1 MVIDDNPARV
11 CNACAEQETEGWIV
25 VTDHR
30 TSASDSMNRLL
41 YFLARLGIG
50 ILQALPV
57 SCVARIGRCGGG
69 VMFWLDRRHR
79 RMALQNLTRCF
90 GTEKSPREIRRLAW
104 ENFLRLGENYCSAIK
119 TAVLDEE
126 ELKKVVEVRGAETL
140 DCASA
145 GEQPK
150 NRLLA
155 TGHFGNFELFTRLA
169 AFVPGY
175 RCAATY
181 RGIRQP
187 LVDKL
192 VYSMRTISGNLM
204 FERRSGAEELRK
216 VMNQGGVLLS
226 LAVDQSARD
235 NGLEVPFLGHP
246 CFMTRSPAIMA
257 MRYNCALCAAICYR
271 VGLGRWV
278 IEIGQPIPTRE
289 NGQRR
294 SAEAITRDIN
304 QAFEVAVR
312 RDPANW
318 FWVHNRWKTRAGVAS
333 TETGERQSS
342 VVKSDYFSPATESLK
357 ILSSKQR
364 T

>member
-1 MVIDDNPARV
+1 
-11 CNACAEQETEGWIV
+11 
-25 VTDHR
+25 
-30 TSASDSMNRLL
+30 MNRFL

-50 ILQALPV
+50 ILQALPLPL
-57 SCVARIGRCGGG
+57 VARIGRCGGE

-90 GTEKSPREIRRLAW
+90 GAEKSPHEIRRLAR
-104 ENFLRLGENYCSAIK
+104 ENFRRLGENYCSAIK
-119 TAVLDEE
+119 TAVLDEA
-126 ELKKVVEVRGAETL
+126 ELRKVLEVRRAGTAAGGETL
-140 DCASA
+140 
-145 GEQPK
+145 EQPW

-187 LVDKL
+187 LVDQL
-192 VYSMRTISGNLM
+192 IYSMRTVSGNLM
-204 FERRSGAEELRK
+204 FERRSGAEGLKR

-226 LAVDQSARD
+226 LAADQSARD
-235 NGLEVPFLGHP
+235 NGLELPFLGHP
-246 CFMTRSPAIMA
+246 CFVTRSPAIMA
-257 MRYNCALCAAICYR
+257 MRYDCALSAAICYR

-278 IEIGQPIPTRE
+278 IEIGEPIPTRE

-294 SAEAITRDIN
+294 SAEAITHDIN
-304 QAFEVAVR
+304 RALEVAVR

-318 FWVHNRWKTRAGVAS
+318 FWVHNRWKLRAA
-333 TETGERQSS
+333 TTA
-342 VVKSDYFSPATESLK
+342 PATAV
-357 ILSSKQR
+357 
-364 T
+364 

>member
-1 MVIDDNPARV
+1 
-11 CNACAEQETEGWIV
+11 
-25 VTDHR
+25 
-30 TSASDSMNRLL
+30 MNRFL
-41 YFLARLGIG
+41 YFVARFGIG
-50 ILQALPV
+50 ILQALPLA
-57 SCVARIGRCGGG
+57 CVARIGRCGGA

-79 RMALQNLTRCF
+79 RMALKNLTRCF
-90 GTEKSPREIRRLAW
+90 GGEKSPREIRRLAR
-104 ENFLRLGENYCSAIK
+104 ENFRRLGENYCSAIK
-119 TAVLDEE
+119 TAVLDEAQ
-126 ELKKVVEVRGAETL
+126 LKRVVEVRDTGAL
-140 DCASA
+140 DRGLA
-145 GEQPK
+145 GEAPK

-192 VYSMRTISGNLM
+192 VYSMRTVSGNLM
-204 FERRSGAEELRK
+204 FERRSGAEGLRR

-257 MRYNCALCAAICYR
+257 MRYDCALCAAICYR

-278 IEIGQPIPTRE
+278 IEIGEPIPTRE

-294 SAEAITRDIN
+294 SAEAITQDIN
-304 QAFEVAVR
+304 RAFEVAVR

-318 FWVHNRWKTRAGVAS
+318 FWVHNRWKPRLAPAS
-333 TETGERQSS
+333 
-342 VVKSDYFSPATESLK
+342 ATA
-357 ILSSKQR
+357 
-364 T
+364 

>member
-1 MVIDDNPARV
+1 
-11 CNACAEQETEGWIV
+11 
-25 VTDHR
+25 
-30 TSASDSMNRLL
+30 MNRFL
-41 YFLARLGIG
+41 YLLARLGIG
-50 ILQALPV
+50 ILQALPLRF
-57 SCVARIGRCGGG
+57 VARIGRGGG
-69 VMFWLDRRHR
+69 EVMFWLDRRHR

-90 GTEKSPREIRRLAW
+90 GSEKPPREIRRLAR
-104 ENFLRLGENYCSAIK
+104 ENFRRLGENYCSAIK
-119 TAVLDEE
+119 TAVLDEA
-126 ELKKVVEVRGAETL
+126 ELKRVVEVRGTGGL
-140 DCASA
+140 DCVPA
-145 GEQPK
+145 GEHPK

-169 AFVPGY
+169 AFMPGY

-192 VYSMRTISGNLM
+192 VYSMRTVSGNLM
-204 FERRSGAEELRK
+204 FERRSGAEGLKR
-216 VMNQGGVLLS
+216 VMNEGGVLLS
-226 LAVDQSARD
+226 LAVDQSARN

-257 MRYNCALCAAICYR
+257 MRYDCALSAAICYR

-278 IEIGQPIPTRE
+278 IEIGEPIPTRE

-304 QAFEVAVR
+304 RAFEAAVR

-318 FWVHNRWKTRAGVAS
+318 FWVHNRWKTRISA
-333 TETGERQSS
+333 
-342 VVKSDYFSPATESLK
+342 PAAAA
-357 ILSSKQR
+357 
-364 T
+364 